1 MSENSDKP
9 FLKAS
14 NISFQYG
21 VVPVV
26 EDVNFTV
33 ERGEVL
39 GISGPSGSGK
49 TTILRLVAGLEK
61 PDSGSIVM
69 GGKSVS
75 GEKIMAPPYQR
86 GCSMVFQGFFLWP
99 HMTVTK
105 HLQFVLPKREVKEN
119 QQRIADILNFVDL
132 IGEKN
137 CYPYELSGGEQQRL
151 AIARAVIASPDYLLL
166 DEPFSNLDLKRRKE
180 MLSLLTIL
188 PSEEQTTILYV
199 SHDIQE
205 LLKVA
210 DMILFLE
217 ENQQTF
223 FGTKEEFVRR
233 WNLGAEMNI

>member
-9 FLKAS
+9 FLKACD
-14 NISFQYG
+14 IGFQYG

-26 EDVNFTV
+26 EDINFTV
-33 ERGEVL
+33 EKGEIL

-61 PDSGSIVM
+61 ADSGTIVM
-69 GGKSVS
+69 EGKIVS
-75 GEKIMAPPYQR
+75 GEKIMVPPYQR

-105 HLQFVLPKREVKEN
+105 HLQFVLSKKKIKEK
-119 QQRIADILNFVDL
+119 QQRIAEILNFVDL
-132 IGEKN
+132 LGKKN

-151 AIARAVIASPDYLLL
+151 AIARAVIVSPDYLLL
-166 DEPFSNLDLKRRKE
+166 DEPFSNLDLKRRKK
-180 MLSLLTIL
+180 MLSLLTTL
-188 PSEEQTTILYV
+188 PTEEQTTILYV
-199 SHDIQE
+199 SHDLPE

-223 FGTKEEFVRR
+223 FGTTEEFVKTHKY
-233 WNLGAEMNI
+233 GVEMNR